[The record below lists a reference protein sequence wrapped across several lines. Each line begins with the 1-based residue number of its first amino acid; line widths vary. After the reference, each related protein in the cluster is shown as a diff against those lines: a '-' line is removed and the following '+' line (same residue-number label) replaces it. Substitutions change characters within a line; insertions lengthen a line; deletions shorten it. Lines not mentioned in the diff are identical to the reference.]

1 MALIVQKFGGSSV
14 ADVKKIKNV
23 AKRIIKTRRKGNNVV
38 VVVSAPG
45 DMTDELIELAEQ
57 VSPVP
62 HERELDMLLA
72 TGEQRSIALL
82 AMAIHTQGEDAISF
96 TGPQCGII
104 TDVSHGRA
112 RIKNINTAR
121 LVKELKRTHIIIVAG
136 FQGISSEN
144 NITTLGR
151 GGSDL
156 TAVALA
162 AVLKADVCEIYTDV
176 DGIYN
181 ADPRLVH
188 DARKIDRI
196 SYDEILEMAGSGSQV
211 MQARSIEV
219 AKKNNVD
226 IHVRS
231 TFSDKEGTIICKE
244 APMMEDVVV
253 SGVSHEKD
261 IIKMSIIGVQDRPG
275 IVANIFGTLAE
286 AGVNVDMIVQSTA
299 ISGENDV
306 SFTIKKTDL
315 KKSLVIM
322 EQVRKSLKANKV
334 LHGDNVAKLSI
345 VGVGM
350 KSHPGIAAKLFS
362 VLAKEKINIQ
372 MISTSEI
379 RVACVIDA
387 GEIERAVRSVHKSFG
402 LGKK

>member
-1 MALIVQKFGGSSV
+1 
-14 ADVKKIKNV
+14 
-23 AKRIIKTRRKGNNVV
+23 
-38 VVVSAPG
+38 
-45 DMTDELIELAEQ
+45 
-57 VSPVP
+57 
-62 HERELDMLLA
+62 
-72 TGEQRSIALL
+72 
-82 AMAIHTQGEDAISF
+82 
-96 TGPQCGII
+96 
-104 TDVSHGRA
+104 
-112 RIKNINTAR
+112 
-121 LVKELKRTHIIIVAG
+121 
-136 FQGISSEN
+136 
-144 NITTLGR
+144 
-151 GGSDL
+151 
-156 TAVALA
+156 
-162 AVLKADVCEIYTDV
+162 
-176 DGIYN
+176 
-181 ADPRLVH
+181 
-188 DARKIDRI
+188 
-196 SYDEILEMAGSGSQV
+196 
-211 MQARSIEV
+211 
-219 AKKNNVD
+219 
-226 IHVRS
+226 
-231 TFSDKEGTIICKE
+231 
-244 APMMEDVVV
+244 MMEDVVV